1 MTLVF
6 IGGATA
12 TGKSE
17 LAVSLAQRLGGEV
30 VSADSMQLYRGMDIG
45 TAKLSLGQRQDIVHH
60 MLDRVDV
67 SSEVNVAWYQKEARS
82 IIDELLE
89 RAIPVIVVGG
99 TGFYIK
105 AILDD
110 LHFPDT
116 DPAVR
121 EKLAIQ
127 AEKIGNQRMHQRLA
141 TLDPAAA
148 AAIPKE
154 NVRRVIRALEVIEIT
169 GKPFTA
175 NLPREGSTKY
185 PRALHFGLTM
195 NRELLDSR
203 VGRRVDR
210 MFESGLTDEVESL
223 INQGLLAG
231 KTARAALGY
240 AQVIQALAG
249 EISIDEA
256 ISQTKLATRQYI
268 RRQETWFRRDQ
279 RITWL
284 DSDSDLLA
292 VIDKAILTT

>member
-6 IGGATA
+6 IGGATG
-12 TGKSE
+12 TGKSD

-45 TAKLSLGQRQDIVHH
+45 TAKLSVVERKGIVHH
-60 MLDRVDV
+60 MLDLVEV
-67 SSEVNVAWYQKEARS
+67 SSDINVAWYQEQARL
-82 IIDELLE
+82 IIDYLLE
-89 RAIPVIVVGG
+89 RDIPVIVVGG

-116 DPAVR
+116 DPVLR
-121 EKLAIQ
+121 EKLTNQ
-127 AEKIGNQRMHQRLA
+127 AEKIGNEAMHQRLSI
-141 TLDPAAA
+141 LDPAAG

-175 NLPREGSTKY
+175 NLPREGSTRY
-185 PRALHFGLTM
+185 PHALQFGLTID
-195 NRELLDSR
+195 REVLDTR
-203 VGRRVDR
+203 VERRVDR
-210 MFESGLTDEVESL
+210 MFEGGLTAEVDSL
-223 INQGLLAG
+223 IAKGLLQG

-240 AQVIQALAG
+240 AQVIQALSG

-256 ISQTKLATRQYI
+256 ILQTKLATRQYI
-268 RRQETWFRRDQ
+268 RRQETWFKRDQ

-284 DSDSDLLA
+284 DSDSKRLA
-292 VIDKAILTT
+292 MIEKAILTT

>member
-45 TAKLSLGQRQDIVHH
+45 TAKLSLEQRQNIVHH

-67 SSEVNVAWYQKEARS
+67 SSEVNVAWYQKVARS

-127 AEKIGNQRMHQRLA
+127 AEKIGNEGMHQRLA

-148 AAIPKE
+148 VAIPKE

-203 VGRRVDR
+203 VERRVDR

-223 INQGLLAG
+223 IKQGLLAG

-240 AQVIQALAG
+240 AQVIRALAG

>member
-17 LAVSLAQRLGGEV
+17 LAVLLAQRLGGEV
-30 VSADSMQLYRGMDIG
+30 VNADSMQLYRGMDIG
-45 TAKLSLGQRQDIVHH
+45 TAKLSLEERQEIPHH
-60 MLDRVDV
+60 MLDLVDV
-67 SSEVNVAWYQKEARS
+67 SSDVNVAWYQREARS
-82 IIDELLE
+82 IIDQLLE
-89 RAIPVIVVGG
+89 REIPVIVVGG
-99 TGFYIK
+99 TGFYLK

-121 EKLAIQ
+121 EKLTIQ
-127 AEKIGNQRMHQRLA
+127 AEKIGNEAMHQRLA
-141 TLDPAAA
+141 ILDPAAA
-148 AAIPKE
+148 TAIPKE

-185 PRALHFGLTM
+185 PHALHFGLTV
-195 NRELLDSR
+195 NRELLDLR
-203 VGRRVDR
+203 VERRVDR
-210 MFESGLTDEVESL
+210 MFEDGLTAEVESL
-223 INQGLLAG
+223 IKQGLLAG

-240 AQVIQALAG
+240 AQVIHVLAG
-249 EISIDEA
+249 EISMGEA

-284 DSDSDLLA
+284 DSDSDRLA

>member
-6 IGGATA
+6 IGGATG
-12 TGKSE
+12 TGKSD

-45 TAKLSLGQRQDIVHH
+45 TAKLSVVERKGIVHH
-60 MLDRVDV
+60 MLDLVEV
-67 SSEVNVAWYQKEARS
+67 SSDINVAWYQEQARL
-82 IIDELLE
+82 IIDYLLE
-89 RAIPVIVVGG
+89 RDIPVIVVGG

-116 DPAVR
+116 DPVLR
-121 EKLAIQ
+121 EKLTNQ
-127 AEKIGNQRMHQRLA
+127 AEKIGNEAMHQRLSI
-141 TLDPAAA
+141 LDPAAG

-175 NLPREGSTKY
+175 NLPREGSTRY
-185 PRALHFGLTM
+185 PHALQFGLTID
-195 NRELLDSR
+195 REVLDTR
-203 VGRRVDR
+203 VERRVDR
-210 MFESGLTDEVESL
+210 MFEGGLTAEVDSL
-223 INQGLLAG
+223 IEKGLLQG

-240 AQVIQALAG
+240 AQVIQALSG

-256 ISQTKLATRQYI
+256 ILQTKLATRQYI
-268 RRQETWFRRDQ
+268 RRQETWFKRDQ

-284 DSDSDLLA
+284 DSDSKRLA
-292 VIDKAILTT
+292 MIEKAILTT